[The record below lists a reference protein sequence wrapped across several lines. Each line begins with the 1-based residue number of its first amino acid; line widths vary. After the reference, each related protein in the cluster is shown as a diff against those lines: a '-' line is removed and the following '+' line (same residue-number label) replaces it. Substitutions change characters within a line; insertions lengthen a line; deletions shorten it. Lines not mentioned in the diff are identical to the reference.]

1 MKAEDVLKLVEDENV
16 QFVRL
21 QFSDINGNV
30 KNVEIPTQEL
40 PRAFERGIM
49 FDGSSIEGFVR
60 IEESDM
66 YLRPDPETFAILPW
80 TTDGIKS
87 ARLICDVY
95 KPDGTP
101 FEGDPRYR
109 LKLVVEKAKKM
120 GFVPYAGPELEFFVV
135 PRDSKGFPVAET
147 LDRGSYFDLLP
158 LNQVESLRSEAAVA
172 LRTMGIDVEAS
183 HHEGAPSQHEVDFR
197 YDELVRTA
205 DNTQTVKLVL
215 KTIAI
220 KHNLHVTFMPK
231 PFFGI
236 NGSGMHT
243 HLSLF
248 RDGENAFHDP
258 SASDGLSKTLYYFVG
273 GLIAH
278 AKEITALTNPTVN
291 SYKRLVPGYEAPVN
305 IAWSKANRSAL
316 IRIPAARGKS
326 TRIEYRAPDPSCN
339 AYLALAVMMAAG
351 LDGIEKRIEPPLP
364 IEENIYAMSDEKKAQ
379 IKIESLPG
387 SLKDALEEM
396 KNSTLVREV
405 LGEHIFRKFLDLK
418 RREWREFSINVT
430 DWEIRRYLNV

>member
-1 MKAEDVLKLVEDENV
+1 MKAEDVLKLVEEENV

-21 QFSDINGNV
+21 QFSDINGNI

-87 ARLICDVY
+87 ARMICDVY

-120 GFVPYAGPELEFFVV
+120 GFVAYAGPELEFFVV
-135 PRDSKGFPVAET
+135 PRDPRGFPIAET

-197 YDELVRTA
+197 YGELVRTA

-248 RDGENAFHDP
+248 KDGENAFYDP
-258 SASDGLSKTLYYFVG
+258 NAPDGLSRTLYHFVG

-278 AKEITALTNPTVN
+278 AKEITAVTNPTVN

-305 IAWSKANRSAL
+305 IAWSKANRTAL

-339 AYLALAVMMAAG
+339 TYLALAVMVAAG
-351 LDGIEKRIEPPLP
+351 LDGIEKCIEPPLP
-364 IEENIYAMSDEKKAQ
+364 IEENIYAMSEEKKAQ
-379 IKIESLPG
+379 SKIEALPG

-396 KNSTLVREV
+396 KNSALVREV

-418 RREWREFSINVT
+418 RREWREFSISVT
-430 DWEIRRYLNV
+430 DWEIKRYLNV

>member
-1 MKAEDVLKLVEDENV
+1 MRVEDILKIVQEERI

-21 QFSDINGNV
+21 QFSDINGNI
-30 KNVEIPTQEL
+30 KNVEIPSQEL

-66 YLRPDPETFAILPW
+66 YLRPDPDTFAILPW
-80 TTDGIKS
+80 TNDGIRS

-109 LKLVVEKAKKM
+109 LKLVVEKARKM
-120 GFVPYAGPELEFFVV
+120 GFEPYAGPELEFFVL
-135 PRDSKGFPVAET
+135 PRDPKGFPVAEI
-147 LDRGSYFDLLP
+147 LDRGGYFDLLP

-172 LRTMGIDVEAS
+172 LKTMGIDVEAS

-197 YDELVRTA
+197 YGELLKTA

-243 HLSLF
+243 HISLF
-248 RDGENAFHDP
+248 RNGENVFYDP
-258 SASDGLSKTLYYFVG
+258 NAPDGLSKTLYHFVG
-273 GLIAH
+273 GLLKH
-278 AKEITALTNPTVN
+278 AKRITAITNPTVN

-305 IAWSKANRSAL
+305 IAWSKSNRSAL

-339 AYLALAVMMAAG
+339 AYLAFAVMVAAG
-351 LDGIEKRIEPPLP
+351 LDGIEKKIEPPLP
-364 IEENIYAMSDEKKAQ
+364 IEENIYAMSEEKKAESR
-379 IKIESLPG
+379 IESLPG
-387 SLKDALEEM
+387 SLRDALDEM
-396 KNSTLVREV
+396 KESSLVREV
-405 LGEHIFRKFLDLK
+405 LGEHIFKKFLELK
-418 RREWREFSINVT
+418 RREWRDFSIAVT
-430 DWEIRRYLNV
+430 DWEIKRYLQV

>member
-1 MKAEDVLKLVEDENV
+1 MKAEDVLKLVEEENV

-21 QFSDINGNV
+21 QFSDINGNI

-40 PRAFERGIM
+40 PKAFERGIM

-120 GFVPYAGPELEFFVV
+120 GFVAYAGPELEFFVV
-135 PRDSKGFPVAET
+135 PRDPRGFPIAET

-197 YDELVRTA
+197 YGELVRTA

-248 RDGENAFHDP
+248 KNGENAFHDP
-258 SASDGLSKTLYYFVG
+258 NASDGLSKTLYYFVG

-278 AKEITALTNPTVN
+278 AKEITAITNPTVN

-305 IAWSKANRSAL
+305 IAWSKANRTAL

-339 AYLALAVMMAAG
+339 AYLALAVMVAAG
-351 LDGIEKRIEPPLP
+351 LDGIEKCIEPPLP
-364 IEENIYAMSDEKKAQ
+364 IEENIYAMSEEKKAQ
-379 IKIESLPG
+379 SKIESLPG
-387 SLKDALEEM
+387 SLRDALEEM
-396 KNSTLVREV
+396 KNSALVREV

-430 DWEIRRYLNV
+430 DWEVKRYLNV

>member
-1 MKAEDVLKLVEDENV
+1 MRVEDILKIVQEERI

-21 QFSDINGNV
+21 QFSDINGNI
-30 KNVEIPTQEL
+30 KNVEIPSQEL

-66 YLRPDPETFAILPW
+66 YLRPDPDTFAILPW
-80 TTDGIKS
+80 TNDGIRS

-109 LKLVVEKAKKM
+109 LKLVVEKARKM
-120 GFVPYAGPELEFFVV
+120 GFEPYAGPEMEFFVL
-135 PRDSKGFPVAET
+135 PRDLKGFPVAEI
-147 LDRGSYFDLLP
+147 LDQGSYFDLLP
-158 LNQVESLRSEAAVA
+158 LNQVESLRSEVAVA
-172 LRTMGIDVEAS
+172 LRTMGIEVEAS
-183 HHEGAPSQHEVDFR
+183 HHEVAPSQHEVDFR
-197 YDELVRTA
+197 YGEVLKTA
-205 DNTQTVKLVL
+205 DNAQTVKLVL

-220 KHNLHVTFMPK
+220 KYNLHVTFMPK

-248 RDGENAFHDP
+248 RNGENAFYDP
-258 SASDGLSKTLYYFVG
+258 NAPDGLSKTLYYFVG
-273 GLIAH
+273 GLLKH
-278 AKEITALTNPTVN
+278 AKQITAVTNPTVN

-305 IAWSKANRSAL
+305 IAWSKSNRSAL
-316 IRIPAARGKS
+316 IRVPAARGKS

-339 AYLALAVMMAAG
+339 AYLAFAVIVAAG
-351 LDGIEKRIEPPLP
+351 LDGIEKKIEPPTP
-364 IEENIYAMSDEKKAQ
+364 IEENIYAMSEERKAQ
-379 IKIESLPG
+379 SRIESLPG
-387 SLKDALEEM
+387 SLRDALDEM
-396 KNSTLVREV
+396 KESSLVREV
-405 LGEHIFRKFLDLK
+405 LGEHIFKKFLELK
-418 RREWREFSINVT
+418 RREWRDFSIAVT
-430 DWEIRRYLNV
+430 DWEIRRYLQV

>member
-1 MKAEDVLKLVEDENV
+1 MKAEDVLKLVEEENV

-21 QFSDINGNV
+21 QFSDINGNI

-87 ARLICDVY
+87 ARMICDVY

-120 GFVPYAGPELEFFVV
+120 GFVAYAGPELEFFVV
-135 PRDSKGFPVAET
+135 PRDPRGFPIAET

-197 YDELVRTA
+197 YGELVRTA

-248 RDGENAFHDP
+248 KDGENAFYDP
-258 SASDGLSKTLYYFVG
+258 NAPDGLSRTLYHFVG

-278 AKEITALTNPTVN
+278 AKEITAITNPTVN

-305 IAWSKANRSAL
+305 IAWSKANRTAL

-339 AYLALAVMMAAG
+339 TYLALAVMVAAG
-351 LDGIEKRIEPPLP
+351 LDGIEKCIEPPLP
-364 IEENIYAMSDEKKAQ
+364 IEENIYAMSEEKKAQ
-379 IKIESLPG
+379 SKIEALPG

-396 KNSTLVREV
+396 KNSALVREV

-418 RREWREFSINVT
+418 RREWREFSISVT
-430 DWEIRRYLNV
+430 DWEIKRYLNV

>member
-1 MKAEDVLKLVEDENV
+1 MRAEDILKIVEEENI
-16 QFVRL
+16 QFIRL
-21 QFSDINGNV
+21 QFSDINGNI
-30 KNVEIPTQEL
+30 KNVEIPSQEL

-66 YLRPDPETFAILPW
+66 YLKPDLDTFSILPW
-80 TTDGIKS
+80 TTNGIKS

-95 KPDGTP
+95 KPNGTP

-109 LKLVVEKAKKM
+109 LKLVVEKARRM
-120 GFVPYAGPELEFFVV
+120 GFEPYAGPELEFFVL
-135 PRDSKGFPVAET
+135 PRDPKGFPVAEL
-147 LDRGSYFDLLP
+147 LDKGSYFDLLP
-158 LNQVESLRSEAAVA
+158 LNEVESLRSEAAVA
-172 LRTMGIDVEAS
+172 LRTMGIEVEAS
-183 HHEGAPSQHEVDFR
+183 HHEVSPSQHEVDFR
-197 YDELVRTA
+197 YGELVKTA
-205 DNTQTVKLVL
+205 DNAQTVKLVL

-248 RDGENAFHDP
+248 KNGENAFYDP
-258 SASDGLSKTLYYFVG
+258 NASDGLSKILYHFVG
-273 GLIAH
+273 GLLAH
-278 AKEITALTNPTVN
+278 AKEITAVTNPTVN

-316 IRIPAARGKS
+316 IRVPAARGKS

-339 AYLALAVMMAAG
+339 AYLALAVIVAAG
-351 LDGIEKRIEPPLP
+351 LDGIEKGIEPPLP
-364 IEENIYAMSDEKKAQ
+364 IEENIYTMSEERKAQ
-379 IKIESLPG
+379 CKIEALPG
-387 SLKDALEEM
+387 SLRDALEEM
-396 KNSTLVREV
+396 KNSELVREV

-418 RREWREFSINVT
+418 RREWREFSISVT
-430 DWEIRRYLNV
+430 DWEIKRYLSV

>member
-1 MKAEDVLKLVEDENV
+1 MRAEEVLRIVEEENI
-16 QFVRL
+16 QFMRL
-21 QFSDINGNV
+21 QFSDINGNI
-30 KNVEIPTQEL
+30 KNVEIPSQEL
-40 PRAFERGIM
+40 PRAFEKGIM

-66 YLRPDPETFAILPW
+66 YLRPDPDTFAILPW
-80 TTDGIKS
+80 TTNGIKS

-95 KPDGTP
+95 KPDGIP

-109 LKLVVEKAKKM
+109 LKLVVEKAKRM
-120 GFVPYAGPELEFFVV
+120 GFVPYTGPELEFFVL
-135 PRDSKGFPVAET
+135 PRDAKGFPIAEI
-147 LDRGSYFDLLP
+147 LDRGGYFDLLP
-158 LNQVESLRSEAAVA
+158 LNEVESLRSEVAVA
-172 LRTMGIDVEAS
+172 LRSMGIEVEAS

-197 YDELVRTA
+197 YGELLKTA
-205 DNTQTVKLVL
+205 DNAQTVKLVL

-248 RDGENAFHDP
+248 RNGENAFYDP
-258 SASDGLSKTLYYFVG
+258 KAPDGLSKTLYHFVG
-273 GLIAH
+273 GLLTH
-278 AKEITALTNPTVN
+278 AKEITVVTNPTVN

-316 IRIPAARGKS
+316 IRVPSARGKS

-339 AYLALAVMMAAG
+339 AYLALAVVVAAG
-351 LDGIEKRIEPPLP
+351 LDGIEKNIEPPLP
-364 IEENIYAMSDEKKAQ
+364 IEENIYTMSEERKVQ
-379 IKIESLPG
+379 CKIESLPG
-387 SLKDALEEM
+387 SLREALEEM
-396 KNSTLVREV
+396 KNSELVREV
-405 LGEHIFRKFLDLK
+405 LGEHIFKKFLDLK
-418 RREWREFSINVT
+418 RREWREFSISIT
-430 DWEIRRYLNV
+430 DWEVKKYLSI

>member
-1 MKAEDVLKLVEDENV
+1 MKAEDILRIVEEENI
-16 QFVRL
+16 QFIRL
-21 QFSDINGNV
+21 QFSDINGNI
-30 KNVEIPTQEL
+30 KNVEIPSQEL

-66 YLRPDPETFAILPW
+66 YLKPDLDTFSILPW
-80 TTDGIKS
+80 TTNGIKS

-95 KPDGTP
+95 KPNGTP

-109 LKLVVEKAKKM
+109 LKLVVEKARRM
-120 GFVPYAGPELEFFVV
+120 GFEPYAGPELEFFVL
-135 PRDSKGFPVAET
+135 PRDPKGFPVAEL
-147 LDRGSYFDLLP
+147 LDKGSYFDLLP
-158 LNQVESLRSEAAVA
+158 LNEVESLRSEAAVA
-172 LRTMGIDVEAS
+172 LRTMGIEVEAS
-183 HHEGAPSQHEVDFR
+183 HHEASPSQHEVDFR
-197 YDELVRTA
+197 YGELVKTA
-205 DNTQTVKLVL
+205 DNAQTVKLVL

-248 RDGENAFHDP
+248 KNGENAFYDP
-258 SASDGLSKTLYYFVG
+258 NASDGLSKILYHFVG
-273 GLIAH
+273 GLLAH
-278 AKEITALTNPTVN
+278 AKEITAVTNPTVN

-316 IRIPAARGKS
+316 IRVPAARGKS

-339 AYLALAVMMAAG
+339 AYLALAVIVAAG
-351 LDGIEKRIEPPLP
+351 LDGIEKGIEPPLP
-364 IEENIYAMSDEKKAQ
+364 IEENIYTMSEERKAQ
-379 IKIESLPG
+379 CKIEALPG
-387 SLKDALEEM
+387 SLRDALEEM
-396 KNSTLVREV
+396 KNSELVREV

-418 RREWREFSINVT
+418 RREWREFSISVT
-430 DWEIRRYLNV
+430 DWEIKRYLSV

>member
-1 MKAEDVLKLVEDENV
+1 MRAEDILKVVQEERI

-21 QFSDINGNV
+21 QFSDINGNI
-30 KNVEIPTQEL
+30 KNVEIPSQEL

-66 YLRPDPETFAILPW
+66 YLRPDPDTFAILPW
-80 TTDGIKS
+80 TNDGIKS

-109 LKLVVEKAKKM
+109 LKLVVEKARKM
-120 GFVPYAGPELEFFVV
+120 GFEPYAGPEMEFFVL
-135 PRDSKGFPVAET
+135 PRDPKGFPVAEI
-147 LDRGSYFDLLP
+147 LDQGSYFDLLP
-158 LNQVESLRSEAAVA
+158 LNQVESLRSEVAVA
-172 LRTMGIDVEAS
+172 LRTMGIEVEAS
-183 HHEGAPSQHEVDFR
+183 HHEVAPSQHEVDFR
-197 YDELVRTA
+197 YGEMLKTA
-205 DNTQTVKLVL
+205 DNAQTVKLVL

-220 KHNLHVTFMPK
+220 KYNLHVTFMPK

-248 RDGENAFHDP
+248 KNGENAFYDP
-258 SASDGLSKTLYYFVG
+258 NALDGLSRTLYYFVG
-273 GLIAH
+273 GLLKH
-278 AKEITALTNPTVN
+278 AKEITAVTNPTVN

-305 IAWSKANRSAL
+305 IAWSKSNRSAL
-316 IRIPAARGKS
+316 IRVPAARGKS

-339 AYLALAVMMAAG
+339 AYLAFAVILAAG
-351 LDGIEKRIEPPLP
+351 LDGIEKKIEPPTP
-364 IEENIYAMSDEKKAQ
+364 IEENIYAMSEEKKAQ
-379 IKIESLPG
+379 SRIESLPG
-387 SLKDALEEM
+387 SLRDALEEM
-396 KNSTLVREV
+396 KESSLVREV
-405 LGEHIFRKFLDLK
+405 LGEHIFKKFLDLK
-418 RREWREFSINVT
+418 KREWRDFSIAVT
-430 DWEIRRYLNV
+430 DWEIRRYLQV

>member
-1 MKAEDVLKLVEDENV
+1 MRAEDILKIVEEENI
-16 QFVRL
+16 QFIRL
-21 QFSDINGNV
+21 QFSDINGNI
-30 KNVEIPTQEL
+30 KNVEIPSQEL
-40 PRAFERGIM
+40 PRAFEKGIM

-66 YLRPDPETFAILPW
+66 YLKPDLDTFSILPW
-80 TTDGIKS
+80 TTNGIKS

-95 KPDGTP
+95 KPNGTP

-109 LKLVVEKAKKM
+109 LKLVVEKARRM
-120 GFVPYAGPELEFFVV
+120 GFEPYAGPELEFFVL
-135 PRDSKGFPVAET
+135 PRDPKGFPVAEL
-147 LDRGSYFDLLP
+147 LDKGSYFDLLP
-158 LNQVESLRSEAAVA
+158 LNEVESLRSEAAVA
-172 LRTMGIDVEAS
+172 LRTMGIEVEAS
-183 HHEGAPSQHEVDFR
+183 HHEVSPSQHEVDFR
-197 YDELVRTA
+197 YGELVKTA
-205 DNTQTVKLVL
+205 DNAQTVKLVL

-248 RDGENAFHDP
+248 KNGENAFYDP
-258 SASDGLSKTLYYFVG
+258 NASDGLSKILYHFVG
-273 GLIAH
+273 GLLAH
-278 AKEITALTNPTVN
+278 AKEITAVTNPTVN

-316 IRIPAARGKS
+316 IRVPAARGKS

-339 AYLALAVMMAAG
+339 AYLALAVIVAAG
-351 LDGIEKRIEPPLP
+351 LDGIEKGIEPPLP
-364 IEENIYAMSDEKKAQ
+364 IEENIYAMSEERKAQ
-379 IKIESLPG
+379 CKIEALPG
-387 SLKDALEEM
+387 SLRDALEEM
-396 KNSTLVREV
+396 KNSELVREV

-418 RREWREFSINVT
+418 RREWREFSISVT
-430 DWEIRRYLNV
+430 DWEIKRYLSV